1 MPDDQQVWY
10 AAFYLIGAAQLWY
23 ICLMKDAPMDEW
35 EIFNWDLVCDYG
47 PPISQDAIGDLAPPR
62 HTGTVDD
69 YIDSSTTYVL
79 HVGITSE
86 LHQVNLFVTG
96 LQAALRTA
104 VAQHTRE
111 RWR

>member
-1 MPDDQQVWY
+1 
-10 AAFYLIGAAQLWY
+10 
-23 ICLMKDAPMDEW
+23 MDEW

-86 LHQVNLFVTG
+86 PHQISLFIAG
-96 LQAALRTA
+96 LQDPPQVI
-104 VAQHTRE
+104 VAQHHPRE
-111 RWR
+111 LETTIALAQAQEHLVPTNGNVA